1 MVVLKNWNVK
11 CVWVILH
18 LLFPSSPSFIF
29 WRLLCGC
36 PKGSCGVMS
45 SVLSGC
51 AARGYFY
58 FSILG
63 SVSAEMWPTFSALVL
78 HRSQIRSDQTAKR
91 LSYHHA
97 NKTVCILSKKGR
109 RTCRTSSCL
118 NVAHDMNVY
127 LKYGHI
133 CFHIKNWFYSL
144 LVFHTSSLCSE
155 KKPSWL
161 AGNTAVFCTV
171 ATNWF
176 SIIDFCV
183 WVEKLC
189 HWQCFSWSG

>member
-18 LLFPSSPSFIF
+18 LLFPSSPSFIL

-36 PKGSCGVMS
+36 PKGSCGIMS
-45 SVLSGC
+45 LVLSGC

-109 RTCRTSSCL
+109 RTCRTLSCL
-118 NVAHDMNVY
+118 NVTHDMDVY
-127 LKYGHI
+127 LNCEHI
-133 CFHIKNWFYSL
+133 CFHIKNWFFFSFGFPYFGHC
-144 LVFHTSSLCSE
+144 VQK
-155 KKPSWL
+155 KKPPDWL
-161 AGNTAVFCTV
+161 ATQLSFAQLPP
-171 ATNWF
+171 
-176 SIIDFCV
+176 IDF
-183 WVEKLC
+183 
-189 HWQCFSWSG
+189 Q